1 MKRDPAECG
10 EGTDAIVLR
19 RISYGETDLVLQLA
33 TRRFGRIACFA
44 RAAKRSRRRFPAGFP
59 SFARLEIRVGPPGR
73 ADALRPILEAQV
85 VRPHLRLPRDLPC
98 YAAAGLLVEVAREAL
113 PEEQPEPDAFD
124 ALAEALDRL
133 DEGPFGWGE
142 LLAAEM
148 RLLAPLGLA
157 PRLGSCL
164 SCGAPAPPRRAA
176 CFDVARGGVICRRC
190 GGAERTISGEA
201 RERMLAALAPLAGEA
216 APPAPDAGPGP
227 LHDAQ
232 RILVEFLEHQFGRR
246 FRSARL
252 LEQVAG
258 RGGGP
263 PARRGSS
270 CRRLATPR
278 RTAGPRRKG
287 RRPERVGCVRARGR

>member
-1 MKRDPAECG
+1 MRGDPAESG
-10 EGTDAIVLR
+10 EGTEAIVLR

-33 TRRFGRIACFA
+33 TRRFGRISCFA

-85 VRPHLRLPRDLPC
+85 THPHLRLPRDLPC
-98 YAAAGLLVEVAREAL
+98 YAAAGLLVELAREAF
-113 PEEQPEPDAFD
+113 PEEQPEPEAFG

-133 DEGPFGWGE
+133 DEGPFAWGE

-164 SCGAPAPPRRAA
+164 SCGTPAPPRRAA
-176 CFDVARGGVICRRC
+176 CFDVARGGVICRHC

-201 RERMLAALAPLAGEA
+201 RERMLAALAPVAREGA
-216 APPAPDAGPGP
+216 SPAPDGDPRA
-227 LHDAQ
+227 LHDAH
-232 RILVEFLEHQFGRR
+232 RTMVEFLEHQFGRR

-252 LEQVAG
+252 LEQVASRRNG
-258 RGGGP
+258 STTPAGP
-263 PARRGSS
+263 GILGPDTAPPRGS
-270 CRRLATPR
+270 
-278 RTAGPRRKG
+278 GPDG
-287 RRPERVGCVRARGR
+287 RSR